1 MSTRRILV
9 LGGGFARLWSAVNVA
24 RKLDEIAKRRLL
36 GRVVLPPTCQNVVD
50 LKLNHVLTNRLRAVS
65 P

>member
-9 LGGGFARLWSAVNVA
+9 LGGGFARLWSAVKVA

-50 LKLNHVLTNRLRAVS
+50 L
-65 P
+65 